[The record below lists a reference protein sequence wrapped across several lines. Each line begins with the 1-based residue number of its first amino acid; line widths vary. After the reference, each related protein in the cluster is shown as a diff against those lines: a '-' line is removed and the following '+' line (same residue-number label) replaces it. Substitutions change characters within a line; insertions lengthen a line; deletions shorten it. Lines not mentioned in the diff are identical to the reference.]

1 MKCSECNHF
10 VTDVYNGCDWC
21 NMPPIAKQ
29 TIRMLDREIEL
40 EQTKTQLSKDDNRL
54 YIEQLAQARINVINN
69 AKQRA

>member
-1 MKCSECNHF
+1 MKCSKCKHF
-10 VTDVYNGCDWC
+10 VTDVYSGCDWC
-21 NMPPIAKQ
+21 AMPPIAKQ